1 MKRIFTV
8 IKKIFSYCLVILSI
22 GMMIFTIISVNTFDQ
37 SDRNLFGYK
46 AFIVLSDSMSATD
59 FEAGDLVIVK
69 NVDPQTLEVG
79 DIISYTSQNS
89 ENYGEMVTHKI
100 RELTTDGEGNPG
112 FITYG
117 TTTDTNDEEVVTY
130 PFVQGRYELS
140 LPKVGLFFQ
149 FLKTTPGYIICI
161 FIPFMLL
168 ILMQGIHF
176 VRLLRESKQEELAQI
191 KDEREKLNLEREE
204 LLRLKQQFT
213 QMNDMN

>member
-79 DIISYTSQNS
+79 DIISHTSQNS

-149 FLKTTPGYIICI
+149 FLKTLPQIQ
-161 FIPFMLL
+161 LL
-168 ILMQGIHF
+168 DNG
-176 VRLLRESKQEELAQI
+176 R
-191 KDEREKLNLEREE
+191 
-204 LLRLKQQFT
+204 
-213 QMNDMN
+213 